1 MRVKIYTQIEPLTIG
16 SGEDA
21 FTIQLREL
29 TDADRLAA
37 LRAVA
42 ADVDFAQLGRVTNTL
57 ICGWSNVRDEHGNVI
72 PFETKDASGNRV
84 CNLDRVMAS
93 LPMAVRGEVM
103 CAILAVCGVPRE
115 TVDALLKG
123 FGSLAASDPITPPS
137 LDTAT
142 ACSASSSPIA
152 TSPS

>member
-1 MRVKIYTQIEPLTIG
+1 MKVKIYTQIEPLAIG

-29 TDADRLAA
+29 TDSDRLAA

-42 ADVDFAQLGRVTNTL
+42 ADVDFAALGRITNGL
-57 ICGWSNVRDEHGNVI
+57 IIGWSNVRDEQGNVI
-72 PFETKDASGNRV
+72 PFETKDSSGNRV

-93 LPMAVRGEVM
+93 LPMAVRGEVL

-123 FGSLAASDPITPPS
+123 FGSLATSDPTTPPS
-137 LDTAT
+137 PDTAT
-142 ACSASSSPIA
+142 ACSANSSPIA